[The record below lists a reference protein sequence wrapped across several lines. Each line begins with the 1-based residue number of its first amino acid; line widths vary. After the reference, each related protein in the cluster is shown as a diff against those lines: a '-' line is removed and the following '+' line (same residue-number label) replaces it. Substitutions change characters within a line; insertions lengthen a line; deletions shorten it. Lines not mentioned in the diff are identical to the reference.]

1 MNEEIKLTVNKKVA
15 FEYFLRVG
23 LALILLRILTTG
35 LQLAVQYIIL
45 DASPETY
52 AYLAD
57 SWWFSWVLS
66 VVPLYA
72 VAFPVFWLAL
82 PRSPQKYEAGKMS
95 FWHLIGMCAACF
107 PLMYAG
113 SYIGNFVNVVISQ
126 IFGIEVPNTLDQILD
141 GSPMWLI
148 ALCTVVIAPI
158 GEELIFRKLL
168 IDRLAPF
175 GEAQAVLFSG
185 LAFGLFHG
193 NFNQF
198 FYAALVGT
206 LFAYVYVKTKNVWIP
221 VVMHAFM
228 NFIGSVVSVWALR
241 SSAESLNFLESEE
254 FLSLGNTE
262 MMQKLIEM
270 LPTFIPM
277 FIYLAIMGALV
288 IAGIIYI
295 AVNARKVRFFPALYS
310 VEGGTNKA
318 IWANPIIIAALALM
332 FATFILYLI

>member
-45 DASPETY
+45 GASPETY

-66 VVPLYA
+66 IVPLYA

-82 PRSPQKYEAGKMS
+82 PKAPQKYELHKMS
-95 FWHLIGMCAACF
+95 AGNLIGMCAACF

-113 SYIGNFVNVVISQ
+113 SYIGSFVNAVISQ

-175 GEAQAVLFSG
+175 GDARAVLFSG

-198 FYAALVGT
+198 FYAAFVGI
-206 LFAYVYVKTKNVWIP
+206 LFAYVYVKTKNVWLTAI
-221 VVMHAFM
+221 MHAFM
-228 NFIGSVVSVWALR
+228 NFIGSIVSLWALR
-241 SSAESLNFLESEE
+241 SAAESLNFLESEE
-254 FLSLGNTE
+254 FLNLGNTE

-295 AVNARKVRFFPALYS
+295 AVNARKVRFSPALYS

-332 FATFILYLI
+332 FATFILYLM